1 MSAVTKRNTV
11 LRGNHSVTIG
21 IAGETHGTVRIGI
34 SGWTYEPWRGV
45 FYPERLSQKQE
56 LPFAAD
62 KFPSIEINGT
72 FYSLQR
78 PASFARWAEETPE
91 DFVFSVKATRFI
103 THDRKLRDVEVP
115 LANFFASG
123 LLNLGKKLGPILWQL
138 PPSSK
143 FDRDLMEAFCALLPR
158 DTMQA
163 AMMAKSHDSW
173 MKDRAVTEAITK
185 SKLRHAI
192 EIRHK
197 SFATPE
203 FIELLRKY
211 EVAIVCAD
219 AVDWPRIFDVTSDF
233 VYCRLHGSE
242 ELYASGYSDEALD
255 EWAAR
260 VATWARGGE
269 SAEDAKI
276 SSVPAGLVGKRD
288 VYAYFDNDAK
298 VRAPFDALGLIE
310 RVKKLLQ

>member
-1 MSAVTKRNTV
+1 M
-11 LRGNHSVTIG
+11 
-21 IAGETHGTVRIGI
+21 HGTVRIGI

-45 FYPERLSQKQE
+45 FYPERLAQKEE
-56 LPFAAD
+56 LRFAAG

-72 FYSLQR
+72 FYSLQK
-78 PASFARWAEETPE
+78 PASFARWAEETPD
-91 DFVFSVKATRFI
+91 DFAFSVKATRFI

-123 LLNLGKKLGPILWQL
+123 LLNLGMKLGPILWQL

-143 FDRDLMEAFCALLPR
+143 FDYDLMETFCALLPR

-163 AMMAKSHDSW
+163 AMLAKSHDPW
-173 MKDRAVTEAITK
+173 MKDRAVTEAINK
-185 SKLRHAI
+185 AKLRHAI

-219 AVDWPRIFDVTSDF
+219 AVEWPRIFDVTSDF

-269 SAEDAKI
+269 SADDAKI
-276 SSVPAGLVGKRD
+276 SSVPAIVVGKRD
-288 VYAYFDNDAK
+288 VYAYFDNDTK